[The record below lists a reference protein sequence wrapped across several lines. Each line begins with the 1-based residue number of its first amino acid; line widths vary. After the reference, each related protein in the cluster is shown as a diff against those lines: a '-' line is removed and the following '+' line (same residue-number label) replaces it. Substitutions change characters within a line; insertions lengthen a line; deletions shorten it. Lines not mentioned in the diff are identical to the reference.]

1 MAFMCTRKNLNRR
14 VYSWTN
20 EWRIEPKES
29 SKKERRNHRMSTFFE
44 GERWI
49 SFSVLL
55 FSWIDQF
62 SRSYVSVH
70 FYDTIKTMD
79 FLFLLRSR
87 SIFCFIFSYAHNSV
101 RPFSDEATTMTSTT
115 TTKKKS
121 TRKTKIPTPK
131 ASHCNVQR
139 IILFFSLKIKRMRPT
154 SSMHRSMCACVKYS
168 IAISRVYRD
177 SHQMTFHLSVFVG
190 IAVVSGNCRLI
201 CNREMSTLIDIFFSR
216 NEMRRNVLA
225 QIFLF
230 GFTSLE
236 LGLPQKKKQMS
247 TKCNKVDDFLFDS
260 SRCLA
265 LSLFSLFIGNEN
277 GQCSTHRR
285 QHQTDDDNSKR
296 RMMVAATITPIRAVF
311 SVSHA
316 NWTCHLLYCVSSIR
330 FHVHTFHKV
339 SNEVRV
345 CARTFESVWRCG

>member
-1 MAFMCTRKNLNRR
+1 M
-14 VYSWTN
+14 TN
-20 EWRIEPKES
+20 RIERIVKKGKKKS
-29 SKKERRNHRMSTFFE
+29 SNEHVFRGRKMNF
-44 GERWI
+44 
-49 SFSVLL
+49 FSVLL

-190 IAVVSGNCRLI
+190 IAVVSGNCRLM
-201 CNREMSTLIDIFFSR
+201 CNREMSTLIDIFFFSKW
-216 NEMRRNVLA
+216 NEAKCVGTN
-225 QIFLF
+225 F
-230 GFTSLE
+230 SLWIYFAWVRFATK
-236 LGLPQKKKQMS
+236 KKKQMS

-296 RMMVAATITPIRAVF
+296 RMMVAATITPFRAVF